1 MRPYIRRFLN
11 KVGKKDDFFFIQ
23 VGANDGV
30 MCDPLRSFILK
41 HNWSGILVEP
51 VPDYFEL
58 LKKNYEGRDNLTF
71 EQVAVSS
78 EPSDS
83 LKIYYL
89 KRNAES
95 EKELR
100 DWEFGLS
107 GFDMSKDDKWKSSK
121 FAGECDVPIT
131 TVSELVNKHDVSHID
146 MLQIDAEGHDF
157 EVIKGVDFSKV
168 CPKII
173 NYEHRNLGRDKHP
186 CKNFLRERGY
196 YLYIQGRQDTFA
208 VHESLGVF
216 PR

>member
-89 KRNAES
+89 KRNEES
-95 EKELR
+95 EKEIE

-107 GFDMSKDDKWKSSK
+107 GFDMKKNKRWKASK
-121 FAGECDVPIT
+121 FAGECDVPAT
-131 TVSELVNKHDVSHID
+131 TVSELVKKHNVSHID
-146 MLQIDAEGHDF
+146 MLQIDAEGYDF
-157 EVIKGVDFSKV
+157 EVIKGINFSEM

-173 NYEHRNLGRDKHP
+173 NYEHMNLGRDEHP

-196 YLYIQGRQDTFA
+196 YLYRRGKQDTFA